1 MPNAIRFHNLP
12 EGSERETV
20 RKVSPTKS
28 RLNQA
33 CEEVEVEV
41 ISVRITEL
49 PLGQFVARGS
59 AMVDIC
65 PGKRCLSDIVKSL
78 ASLASHEFWVAAMD
92 NCVVKSRRVT
102 TYRVNGLSLGY
113 VPNAKTFVQSAS
125 PHSAFIGHITVRVN
139 VDRSTID
146 IEFRKLGYELLDD
159 LLGLSGTDEHPDVL
173 RLQFTIGTLTGF
185 AVCDA
190 ESHSVYLSGLHAPQI
205 AMGTASRVE
214 KKTMWKPCSCDALGG
229 VPVFRLVV
237 LKDLDAFTRT
247 LNAAGLTV
255 LFRNMN
261 NHALKPLSCR
271 SLPAGDAQFA
281 STVAE
286 ALTHPQHWCGL
297 QRTLGLTFCQF
308 YALLCINSEM
318 RMQATVLF
326 SRSLIEWL
334 KTIDH
339 HPGALIS
346 WLRGYLH
353 QHVLPTTDSVTAV
366 LEKAA
371 EAPDVGSSEVVTSNP
386 SRRGVG
392 APLFALRAM
401 VITPSRMVFMEPQRT
416 LSNRVLNEFCK
427 ESTNGFLSVRIRD
440 ENCVRPAPEIATRAK
455 LNQLFQEGL
464 TIGDT
469 HFTILHWSNS
479 QLRQQGFYMYTQMP
493 NAPSAD
499 DIRQWI
505 MSQTMLKTPCKYAT
519 RLALFFST
527 SRPTIT
533 IPPAE
538 VAVVPDVERNGFVF
552 TDGCGR
558 ITLEAS
564 ERVRDALGLVYRPSA
579 YQFRFQ
585 GAKGVVVTAPSD
597 VELSEGK
604 TLEMR
609 PSMVKFESLHDSFEV
624 VTWSKFRPGRL
635 NREIITL
642 LMTTGVPLQT
652 ILGFM
657 RKSIVDTGRSLT
669 DKKSAG
675 RRLRHL
681 PLGPDRFN
689 AMNLVDAGFALVDD
703 AYFVGALQYLYH
715 GSVHH
720 GRSKSFVPIANS
732 AMLFGIPDFDNNLE
746 ENEVFVQTKE
756 RQEEARVIVGNVL
769 VTRNPCLHPGDLRV
783 LRAVD
788 IPSLRHIQNCVV
800 FSVRGPRP
808 VPDQMAGGDLDG
820 DTYFVT
826 WDSLLVQPVE
836 TCAAMDYKPDAVAV
850 AEMNTDPDSVRKSM
864 QEYFM
869 ACVTSTD
876 LGTISNA
883 HIILADKEGA
893 NSDSCLM
900 LAKLH
905 SDAVDAPKTGV
916 KAKLPGD
923 LAPNYYPTW
932 MEKEFDTKETRHED
946 TPLQAI
952 HDVFPS
958 PAMSTA
964 AVLDVTLDPTLLI
977 QGHEQF
983 LPDMKLLRLN
993 YNHSLLGLMRRFGSK
1008 TEIALLTGPTESRK
1022 VSSADDE
1029 HERSTKALMKFFRNK
1044 ILEKVEDQLDIEVDE
1059 APNPDRPSA
1068 QLRVASACYVAT
1080 YSNPD
1085 FNGIRMLSFGWLC
1098 AEEITQVLL
1107 TNSPPPRPVLLHKS
1121 LSDSLRT
1128 LFDEN
1133 RQSTGGS
1140 AEAVRASVEAALQT
1154 ACGPCTVKFRDDSLL
1169 HLSETGDPVLLEHT
1183 SEASI
1188 GDVAAA
1194 LHGVTSANSVI
1205 GSVRGVEFVLCTPG
1219 SRCGLSTEDLSDLC
1233 GWLKVH
1239 PQLLYVLFGLKLWC
1253 NTHSYQTQFESH
1265 AAWSLLLEQLIVFF
1279 KSVDP
1284 INPDEWREAWSETDL
1299 DRSTSLNPGEVFH
1312 KFFLCQS
1319 QSGTLSKNV
1328 DVEILRAYQQV
1339 CLDGHVDSVTTND
1352 VNSPYVRKFIF
1363 RVKSVQVDDVD
1374 VDALLESAEAAMV
1387 AACLIANHNRTERKK
1402 LRVDLQEFEDGR
1414 LCTIILVVWGTE
1426 EEIEACKGVVDA
1438 YQHELS
1444 QKKLKN
1450 WAEKG
1455 VYKMMDEKY
1464 RNRLTAA
1471 LQEKQVIIVV
1481 GPTGCGKSTV
1491 IPLLMLMDES
1501 QPGVKNV
1508 ICTQPRRV
1516 GATSLAAR
1524 VAHMCGSSVGEEVGY
1539 AIGGMKESSEATR
1552 LRFLTNGVAVT
1563 LFLKGDS
1570 SCTHLIIDEVHC
1582 RSVFDDLLMAI
1593 VKHHL
1598 MLDKPNLKIL
1608 LMSAATSVQ
1617 TLKDYF
1623 GHENCTDVVIGEAP
1637 HDIVDLYLDDLPE
1650 CVTEG
1655 SRNKE
1660 PSDKGVAELIWY
1672 EHMQKLCAGEN
1683 PKPFLVFLPGKGEIL
1698 RVRAHLYDKMD
1709 SLLHEGVD
1717 YTPIDLKVLHALIPV
1732 EKQNAVLS
1740 AQTNPKHR
1748 VVILSTDIV
1757 ESSVTI
1763 PEVSLI
1769 IDCMTQKR
1777 KQWNETRQEYQLSKQ
1792 RITKDEALQ
1801 RAGRTGRTGPGVVC
1815 RLLTKKD
1822 YEDRPQHVTPLMKS
1836 ASMADVLMMLYDS
1849 KLITKPLT
1857 FLRKSLLSP
1866 PDRFQVD
1873 EAYSRLQE
1881 VQALRIE
1888 FKNTPQQTVKLTRF
1902 GRLLQ
1907 RLMFDAEAGML
1918 VWYGLHFGVGDDAI
1932 ILSAIVQRNMPWLDD
1947 QSGSPQEALQLVR
1960 VRRLLCTD
1968 SDLICAMRAYKAWQ
1982 AFLQKQ
1988 TADPDRRVDPV
1999 SLAEDELDWCW
2010 NHFLSNNKLQ
2020 EIEETVLRIKD
2031 VLDESGRSPW
2041 PAVANEV
2048 RWNARDRR
2056 RAHRSALP
2064 PYQRQISRIED
2075 PASSL
2080 RDLIGEFEYTDDMRA
2095 LFWVIAVSYCPNAC
2109 LAPRNT
2115 ATMCTYS
2122 CRKNRQAD
2130 LETFLRRKL
2139 CLDGAKVTHEKNTRT
2154 KVEFASLEDMQVA
2167 VQVGLTTGATYPY
2180 SHPPS
2185 ALVSNTSRGCFSW
2198 AGDATLPNESVCQ
2211 PVVRPSLV
2219 AIGAT
2224 SMVVGDS
2231 NTIFG

>member
-1 MPNAIRFHNLP
+1 MRAMAI
-12 EGSERETV
+12 
-20 RKVSPTKS
+20 
-28 RLNQA
+28 
-33 CEEVEVEV
+33 
-41 ISVRITEL
+41 

-59 AMVDIC
+59 AIAEIC
-65 PGKRCLSDIVKSL
+65 PGKHHRPSDIVDSL
-78 ASLASHEFWVAAMD
+78 ASLASHEFWVVSAD
-92 NCVVKSRRVT
+92 SCDVKSRKVSNFQ
-102 TYRVNGLSLGY
+102 VNALSLGY
-113 VPNAKTFVQSAS
+113 FPDAKTFVQSAD
-125 PHSAFIGHITVRVN
+125 PNAVFADNITVRVLI
-139 VDRSTID
+139 DKSTIEID
-146 IEFRKLGYELLDD
+146 LRKLDNR
-159 LLGLSGTDEHPDVL
+159 LLGALLGKQEITPSIL
-173 RLQFTIGTLTGF
+173 RLQFMIGTLTGF

-190 ESHSVYLSGLHAPQI
+190 KTHSVYLSGLYAPHIQ
-205 AMGTASRVE
+205 MGTQARCDP
-214 KKTMWKPCSCDALGG
+214 KLKLDPCSCDALGE
-229 VPVFRLVV
+229 VPVFRLVIH
-237 LKDLDAFTRT
+237 DGFRRFTRT
-247 LNAAGLTV
+247 LSAAGLTV
-255 LFRNMN
+255 LFTTMD
-261 NHALKPLSCR
+261 NHVMKRVSLD
-271 SLPAGDAQFA
+271 SLPHSSAQFA
-281 STVAE
+281 SCVAE
-286 ALTHPQHWCGL
+286 ALSHPEHWLDL
-297 QRTLGLTFCQF
+297 QRSLGLTFSQL

-318 RMQATVLF
+318 RMQAAVLF
-326 SRSLIEWL
+326 SRDLIKRL
-334 KTIDH
+334 KTIEH

-346 WLRGYLH
+346 WLRGYL
-353 QHVLPTTDSVTAV
+353 QQNVLPTADSVTAV

-371 EAPDVGSSEVVTSNP
+371 EAPDVVSSEVVASKP
-386 SRRGVG
+386 SRRGAG
-392 APLFALRAM
+392 TPLFALRAM
-401 VITPSRMVFMEPQRT
+401 AVTPSRMVFMEPHQT
-416 LSNRVLNEFCK
+416 LSNRVLNQFCK
-427 ESTNGFLSVRIRD
+427 ESTNGFLLVSIRD
-440 ENCVRPAPEIATRAK
+440 ENCANAAPEKAMRAK
-455 LNQLFQEGL
+455 IDQLFEKGIS
-464 TIGDT
+464 IGDV

-479 QLRQQGFYMYTQMP
+479 QLRQQGFYMYAQMP
-493 NAPSAD
+493 SAPSAD

-505 MSQTMLKTPCKYAT
+505 MSQTMLKTPCKYAS

-527 SRPTIT
+527 SQPTIA
-533 IPPAE
+533 IQPAE
-538 VAVVPDVERNGFVF
+538 VAVVPDVERDGFVF

-558 ITLEAS
+558 ISYKAS
-564 ERVRDALGLVYRPSA
+564 ERVREALGLAYAPSA

-585 GAKGVVVTAPSD
+585 GAKGVVVTTPPD
-597 VELSEGK
+597 VELPEGM

-609 PSMVKFESLHDSFEV
+609 PSMIKFQSLHDSFEV

-642 LMTTGVPLQT
+642 LMTAGVPLQT

-657 RKSIVDTGRSLT
+657 RKSIVDAGRCLT

-675 RRLRHL
+675 NRLRRL

-689 AMNLVDAGFALVDD
+689 AINLADLGFALVDD

-732 AMLFGIPDFDNNLE
+732 AMLLGIPDFDDNLE

-756 RQEEARVIVGNVL
+756 RQGDSRVILGNVL

-783 LRAVD
+783 LHAVD
-788 IPSLRHIQNCVV
+788 VPSLRHIQNCIV
-800 FSVRGPRP
+800 FSVRGLRP

-826 WDSLLVQPVE
+826 WDSLLVKPVE
-836 TCAAMDYKPDAVAV
+836 TCAAMDY
-850 AEMNTDPDSVRKSM
+850 TPDSLPVVEMSMDPEAVRKSM
-864 QEYFM
+864 HDYFI

-876 LGTISNA
+876 LGVISNA
-883 HIILADKEGA
+883 HVILADQAGA
-893 NSDSCLM
+893 NSDECLK

-916 KAKLPGD
+916 KVVVPGD
-923 LAPNYYPTW
+923 LKPNYYPTW

-952 HDVFPS
+952 YDVFPS

-964 AVLDVTLDPTLLI
+964 VVVDVTLDPTLLI

-983 LPDMKLLRLN
+983 LPTMKLLRLN
-993 YNHSLLGLMRRFGSK
+993 YNHSLLGLMRRFGAK
-1008 TEIALLTGPTESRK
+1008 TEVALLTGPSDARR

-1029 HERSTKALMKFFRNK
+1029 HERSTKALMKFFRAK

-1059 APNPDRPSA
+1059 AADPDRPSA
-1068 QLRVASACYVAT
+1068 ELRVASACYVTT
-1080 YSNPD
+1080 YRNPD

-1098 AEEITQVLL
+1098 AEELSHVLL
-1107 TNSPPPRPVLLHKS
+1107 TVNPLPRPVLLYKS
-1121 LSDSLRT
+1121 LSESLRT
-1128 LFDEN
+1128 LFEEN
-1133 RQSTGGS
+1133 RPASKG
-1140 AEAVRASVEAALQT
+1140 AEEAVRASVEATMRASL
-1154 ACGPCTVKFRDDSLL
+1154 GPCVVKFRDDSLL

-1183 SEASI
+1183 SNASI
-1188 GDVAAA
+1188 GDVVAA
-1194 LHGVTSANSVI
+1194 LHGVTNANSVV
-1205 GSVRGVEFVLCTPG
+1205 GSVQGARFVLCPPG
-1219 SRCGLSTEDLSDLC
+1219 SRSGLSSEKLTDLC

-1253 NTHSYQTQFESH
+1253 NTHSYRTKFEPH
-1265 AAWSLLLEQLIVFF
+1265 AAWSLLVDQLDVFF
-1279 KSVDP
+1279 KSADP
-1284 INPDEWREAWSETDL
+1284 IKPDEWREAWSETDL
-1299 DRSTSLNPGEVFH
+1299 DLSTSLNPGEVFY

-1319 QSGTLSKNV
+1319 QSGTHLGKNV

-1339 CLDGHVDSVTTND
+1339 CLDGHADSVTTND
-1352 VNSPYVRKFIF
+1352 INSPYVRKYIF
-1363 RVKSVQVDDVD
+1363 RIKSVLINDVD
-1374 VDALLESAEAAMV
+1374 IDGLLNDATRAMED
-1387 AACLIANHNRTERKK
+1387 ACQIANQNRTDTKK

-1414 LCTIILVVWGTE
+1414 LCTIILIVWGNE
-1426 EEIEACKGVVDA
+1426 EEIEACKGVVDT
-1438 YQHELS
+1438 YQYNLS
-1444 QKKLKN
+1444 QKKLKD
-1450 WAEKG
+1450 WATKG

-1491 IPLLMLMDES
+1491 IPLLMLMDET
-1501 QPGVKNV
+1501 QPGVKHV

-1570 SCTHLIIDEVHC
+1570 LCTHLIIDEVHC

-1608 LMSAATSVQ
+1608 LMSAATSVN
-1617 TLKDYF
+1617 TLKEYF
-1623 GHENCTDVVIGEAP
+1623 GPEHCTDVVIGAAP
-1637 HDIVDLYLDDLPE
+1637 HTIEDRYLEDLPE
-1650 CVTEG
+1650 FVAEG
-1655 SRNKE
+1655 SRNGE
-1660 PSDKGVAELIWY
+1660 PTDSGIAKLIWY
-1672 EHMQKLCAGEN
+1672 EHMSRLRPGEN
-1683 PKPFLVFLPGKGEIL
+1683 PKPFLVFFPGKSEIQ
-1698 RVRAHLYDKMD
+1698 RVKAYLFDLMD
-1709 SLLHEGVD
+1709 SKFQD
-1717 YTPIDLKVLHALIPV
+1717 DDNYTPIDLKVLHAQIPV

-1740 AQTNPKHR
+1740 AQTNPEHR

-1763 PEVSLI
+1763 PEVSVI

-1777 KQWNETRQEYQLSKQ
+1777 KQWNKTRGEYQLYKQ

-1815 RLLTKKD
+1815 RLLTRKD
-1822 YEDRPQHVTPLMKS
+1822 YEALDQHVTPLMKS

-1849 KLITKPLT
+1849 KLVTRPLAFLRNSLMSPPEGFQVHEAYARLQEAQALRNEPKNITKP
-1857 FLRKSLLSP
+1857 
-1866 PDRFQVD
+1866 
-1873 EAYSRLQE
+1873 
-1881 VQALRIE
+1881 
-1888 FKNTPQQTVKLTRF
+1888 KLTRF

-1947 QSGSPQEALQLVR
+1947 QSGSPQEAIQLVR

-1982 AFLQKQ
+1982 LFLERQN
-1988 TADPDRRVDPV
+1988 ADRERRVDPV
-1999 SLAEDELDWCW
+1999 ILAEAELDWCW

-2031 VLDESGRSPW
+2031 VLYESGRSPW
-2041 PAVANEV
+2041 PAVSNEV

-2056 RAHRSALP
+2056 RSHRSASP
-2064 PYQRQISRIED
+2064 PYERQILRIED

-2080 RDLIGEFEYTDDMRA
+2080 RELIGEFEYTDDVRV

-2109 LAPRNT
+2109 IAPTNT
-2115 ATMCTYS
+2115 STKCTYS
-2122 CRKNRQAD
+2122 CRRNRQAD
-2130 LETFLRRKL
+2130 LDEFLRQKL
-2139 CLDGAKVTHEKNTRT
+2139 CLRGAKVTHEKNRTR
-2154 KVEFASLEDMQVA
+2154 VEFASLEDMQVA
-2167 VQVGLTTGATYPY
+2167 VQVGRTTGATYPY
-2180 SHPPS
+2180 SHPPT
-2185 ALVSNTSRGCFSW
+2185 ALVSNQSKGCFSW
-2198 AGDATLPNESVCQ
+2198 ASDVTLPEDSVCQ

-2219 AIGAT
+2219 AIAA
-2224 SMVVGDS
+2224 SCMVVGDS
-2231 NTIFG
+2231 NTVFG